1 MFGSYADGRAN
12 EWSDID
18 IALVSD
24 SFDGDRFDDRSK
36 IRRITLSVSSD
47 LSPLPFR
54 PEDFTP
60 ENPFVKEIMEKESES
75 FDWNPATRAQSQNLA
90 KRDRL
95 AERAREARVNFE
107 RGSAKTGSLKD
118 LMEDLDSD

>member
-1 MFGSYADGRAN
+1 VAKIPDQIRKTIDEYIRALENNHIHVQGAVLFGSYADGRAN

-60 ENPFVKEIMEKESES
+60 ENPFVKEIMEKGV
-75 FDWNPATRAQSQNLA
+75 RI
-90 KRDRL
+90 
-95 AERAREARVNFE
+95 V
-107 RGSAKTGSLKD
+107 
-118 LMEDLDSD
+118 

>member
-1 MFGSYADGRAN
+1 MVEIPDQIRDIIDNYISALERHHIHVQRAVLFGSYAHGRAN

-24 SFDGDRFDDRSK
+24 AFEGDRFDDRSK

-54 PEDFTP
+54 PEDFIP
-60 ENPFVKEIMEKESES
+60 ENPFVKEILEHGVSII
-75 FDWNPATRAQSQNLA
+75 
-90 KRDRL
+90 
-95 AERAREARVNFE
+95 
-107 RGSAKTGSLKD
+107 
-118 LMEDLDSD
+118 

>member
-1 MFGSYADGRAN
+1 VAQILAQIRKVIDKYVRALENNQIHIRRAILFGSYAEGRAN

-24 SFDGDRFDDRSK
+24 SFDGDRFEDRGK

-60 ENPFVKEIMEKESES
+60 ENPFVKEIMEKGV
-75 FDWNPATRAQSQNLA
+75 RI
-90 KRDRL
+90 
-95 AERAREARVNFE
+95 V
-107 RGSAKTGSLKD
+107 
-118 LMEDLDSD
+118 

>member
-1 MFGSYADGRAN
+1 MVEIPDQIRDVIESYIAALERNHVHVQRAVLFGSYAHGRAN

-24 SFDGDRFDDRSK
+24 AFEGDRFDDRSK

-54 PEDFTP
+54 PEDFIP
-60 ENPFVKEIMEKESES
+60 ENPFVKEILEKGV
-75 FDWNPATRAQSQNLA
+75 RI
-90 KRDRL
+90 
-95 AERAREARVNFE
+95 V
-107 RGSAKTGSLKD
+107 
-118 LMEDLDSD
+118 

>member
-1 MFGSYADGRAN
+1 MAQIPNQIRDIIDKYIRALEKEHIHVQRAVLFGSHAYGKAD

-24 SFDGDRFDDRSK
+24 AFEGDRFDDRSK

-54 PEDFTP
+54 PEDFVS
-60 ENPFVKEIMEKESES
+60 ENPFVKEI
-75 FDWNPATRAQSQNLA
+75 
-90 KRDRL
+90 
-95 AERAREARVNFE
+95 
-107 RGSAKTGSLKD
+107 
-118 LMEDLDSD
+118 LDKGITIV

>member
-1 MFGSYADGRAN
+1 MAHISNQIRDIIDKYIRALEKERIHVQRAVLFGSHADGKAD

-24 SFDGDRFDDRSK
+24 AFEGDRFDDRSR

-54 PEDFTP
+54 PEDFVP
-60 ENPFVKEIMEKESES
+60 EDPFVKEILEKGV
-75 FDWNPATRAQSQNLA
+75 TI
-90 KRDRL
+90 
-95 AERAREARVNFE
+95 V
-107 RGSAKTGSLKD
+107 
-118 LMEDLDSD
+118 

>member
-1 MFGSYADGRAN
+1 MAEISSKVRDIITRYLNQLEKHNIHIQKLILFGSYSTGKAD

-24 SFDGDRFDDRSK
+24 DFEGVRFRDRDK

-54 PEDFTP
+54 SEDFTP
-60 ENPFVKEIMEKESES
+60 DDPFVKEILS
-75 FDWNPATRAQSQNLA
+75 
-90 KRDRL
+90 
-95 AERAREARVNFE
+95 
-107 RGSAKTGSLKD
+107 TGITIV
-118 LMEDLDSD
+118 

>member
-1 MFGSYADGRAN
+1 LEKERIHVQRAVLFGSHAYGKAD

-24 SFDGDRFDDRSK
+24 AFEGNRFDDRSK

-54 PEDFTP
+54 PEDFVA
-60 ENPFVKEIMEKESES
+60 EDPFVREILEKGV
-75 FDWNPATRAQSQNLA
+75 TIL
-90 KRDRL
+90 
-95 AERAREARVNFE
+95 
-107 RGSAKTGSLKD
+107 
-118 LMEDLDSD
+118 

>member
-1 MFGSYADGRAN
+1 MAEIPSKIKAIIDRYIRALKEKKISVDQAVLFGSYAKGNSN

-24 SFDGDRFDDRSK
+24 AFGGDRFDDRSK

-54 PEDFTP
+54 PEDFIP
-60 ENPFVKEIMEKESES
+60 ENPFVKEILQKGV
-75 FDWNPATRAQSQNLA
+75 T
-90 KRDRL
+90 
-95 AERAREARVNFE
+95 VV
-107 RGSAKTGSLKD
+107 
-118 LMEDLDSD
+118 

>member
-1 MFGSYADGRAN
+1 MAESPDQIREILNRFIHALEENHIHVQRAVLFGSYAEGRAN

-24 SFDGDRFDDRSK
+24 AFEGDRFDDRSK

-54 PEDFTP
+54 PEDFIS
-60 ENPFVKEIMEKESES
+60 ENPFVREILEKGV
-75 FDWNPATRAQSQNLA
+75 RIL
-90 KRDRL
+90 
-95 AERAREARVNFE
+95 
-107 RGSAKTGSLKD
+107 
-118 LMEDLDSD
+118 

>member
-1 MFGSYADGRAN
+1 MAQIPAQIQNIVKKYIAALEKQDIYVQKAILFGSHVHGRAN

-24 SFDGDRFDDRSK
+24 AFGGDRFDDRSK

-54 PEDFTP
+54 PEDFIP
-60 ENPFVKEIMEKESES
+60 ENPFVKEILQKGV
-75 FDWNPATRAQSQNLA
+75 T
-90 KRDRL
+90 
-95 AERAREARVNFE
+95 VV
-107 RGSAKTGSLKD
+107 
-118 LMEDLDSD
+118 

>member
-1 MFGSYADGRAN
+1 MARIPNQVRDIVDKYIRALEKERIHVQRAVLFGSHAYGKAD

-24 SFDGDRFDDRSK
+24 AFEGNRFDDRSK

-54 PEDFTP
+54 PEDFVA
-60 ENPFVKEIMEKESES
+60 EDPFVREILEKGV
-75 FDWNPATRAQSQNLA
+75 TIL
-90 KRDRL
+90 
-95 AERAREARVNFE
+95 
-107 RGSAKTGSLKD
+107 
-118 LMEDLDSD
+118 

>member
-1 MFGSYADGRAN
+1 MDKIPVKIDRLLKKYLQKLGENRIPIRHAVLFGSYAAGGSN

-24 SFDGDRFDDRSK
+24 AFEGVRIRDRNK
-36 IRRITLSVSSD
+36 IRKITLDISAD

-60 ENPFVKEIMEKESES
+60 EDPFVREIIEHGI
-75 FDWNPATRAQSQNLA
+75 NI
-90 KRDRL
+90 
-95 AERAREARVNFE
+95 V
-107 RGSAKTGSLKD
+107 
-118 LMEDLDSD
+118 